1 MPKFATYCEV
11 RRDQVEQVFT
21 NLDYFDGVNFTA
33 QAQAKALF
41 FIDIWMIF
49 IRLQSLPQAQRHP
62 RVHPKT
68 TMKAARVSRC
78 RKRQSF

>member
-33 QAQAKALF
+33 QA
-41 FIDIWMIF
+41 
-49 IRLQSLPQAQRHP
+49 RR
-62 RVHPKT
+62 
-68 TMKAARVSRC
+68 
-78 RKRQSF
+78 